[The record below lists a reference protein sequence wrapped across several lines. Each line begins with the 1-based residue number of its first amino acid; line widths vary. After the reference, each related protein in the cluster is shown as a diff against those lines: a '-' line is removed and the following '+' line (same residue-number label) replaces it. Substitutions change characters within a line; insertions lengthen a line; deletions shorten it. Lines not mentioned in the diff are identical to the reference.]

1 MNIPYCVLKEQR
13 AISYNSYEYH
23 QSLAKRLYNSSKKIR
38 SSNISSQYNHTNYS
52 KKKIFKWL
60 FTLDFKTRIKI
71 CSIYNDWFTKILFQ
85 LLTYSEY
92 DNNIKFEPKNFYE
105 NFYKKLKPNFNE
117 EEFDYK
123 NDLNWKNNY
132 SNIEE
137 NFATFFDGIPTNNI
151 QDNKNKIRERDFLKE
166 LRFYSIYQFNDTLT
180 LSFDLLN
187 SKTKLQEYFD
197 TFSSCKIF
205 TEKIISIKP
214 KKNTNIFNFTFPNW
228 ISTYESFTVQQ
239 IIVICFEQIIS
250 VYYQIYLSDG
260 VIPNYEI
267 DSKINDLL
275 NININL
281 ENYLGK
287 IISDNE
293 IFDMNK
299 IKEELKLPKQKELL
313 KYYDNISEN
322 VYEIAFDRGR
332 SEFFNDEDIQL
343 NEIKKCIVYLN
354 KVFKNNISNF
364 VNIISFIDASH
375 VFKTENIIYD
385 LIYQKIYELYTKNN
399 LEELQMNNNDNN
411 NSNNDE
417 KLKNKKKRKKKRKNN
432 TIINNNSINNNNNN
446 DGQEINYNNLNIEYN
461 KENHNMYLKNN
472 EIINNNNDI
481 EYNNVNSNY
490 NSINSVDKVDNRN
503 NNNNSDEDEDNIFSN
518 DCFNKFPESIE
529 RIGKETLVEKNGPE
543 YVIEMKDLNENG
555 KEIIKNEE
563 EDKKIEE
570 KDLLK
575 ELLEMDLKGK
585 KKKKKKKK
593 NNKKQNINKE
603 KEEIEKEKENEN
615 NTINLNNIE
624 NKKNNNEA
632 IKNEN
637 NQINNINLK
646 IIKEENKNN
655 KKKDKEFFLFPTE
668 INKKKKGKKKC
679 SNKNKQENNDQNL
692 KKEINNESD
701 KEINKSNNTL
711 TETTISENNN
721 IEKNKSEKFIPKKN
735 NNIILVETKESK
747 IEFKGKKIDIN
758 NENNKI
764 DYVTEF
770 NKTQIVNSNNPII
783 NNYIIIEK
791 EALRN
796 TPSFFDNKMNPNI
809 FIPQNSTFTN
819 NFYPALMPSF
829 NYSMLYQQLPNYC
842 LNEQNNLFNNLS
854 KEILSYEEHIINNL
868 DTLKKYREETIKNIK
883 NYIEKVLIEY
893 HFEVQLINYG
903 SYVTKLSIEISDID
917 ILIKFC
923 KNGDNNLNI
932 INNQKHTEEIIS
944 LLYNKLDINKD
955 SLNILV
961 INAIYTA
968 SVPVLKIKCSLENLI
983 PNDIKNQIKKNYLF
997 NYEEDILQLNFD
1009 FTFHE
1014 VNNIKDS
1021 IFIPS
1026 LEIVSYIQ
1034 NILNNYKEIKPILL
1048 FLKRY
1053 MKINNINSSFH
1064 GGLSSYSLFLLLY
1077 AYIKS
1082 LNIKDNSIGQSLY
1095 GFFEFYSNFNF
1106 GIYSINVNLNNPFV
1120 ILNELHESGIMLIDP
1135 ITKLNVAKSTF
1146 RIDQIKSVLMKGMI
1160 IIRNIIYRKLVDNSS
1175 SNTNNEKMIF
1185 LEELF
1190 KNKNGTI
1197 ILEEIEDKIYNQ
1209 ISLRNW
1215 R

>member
-13 AISYNSYEYH
+13 AISSKSYDYH
-23 QSLAKRLYNSSKKIR
+23 QSLAKRLYNSSKKIK
-38 SSNISSQYNHTNYS
+38 SSDISSQYNPTNYS
-52 KKKIFKWL
+52 RKKIFKWL

-85 LLTYSEY
+85 LLTYTDY
-92 DNNIKFEPKNFYE
+92 DNTIKFTPKNFHE
-105 NFYKKLKPNFNE
+105 NFYKKLEPKFDD

-123 NDLNWKNNY
+123 NNINWKDNHT
-132 SNIEE
+132 NIEE
-137 NFATFFDGIPTNNI
+137 NFVTFFNGTSSNDI
-151 QDNKNKIRERDFLKE
+151 QDNKNKIREKDFLKE

-187 SKTKLQEYFD
+187 SKTKFQEYFD
-197 TFSSCKIF
+197 TFSNCKIF
-205 TEKIISIKP
+205 TEKIISIKS
-214 KKNTNIFNFTFPNW
+214 KKNSNIFNFSFPNW
-228 ISTYESFTVQQ
+228 ISLYKSFNVQQ
-239 IIVICFEQIIS
+239 IVVICFEQIIS
-250 VYYQIYLSDG
+250 IYYQIYLFDG

-275 NININL
+275 NININI

-287 IISDNE
+287 YLSDNE

-299 IKEELKLPKQKELL
+299 IREELKLPRQKKLL
-313 KYYDNISEN
+313 QYYDNISEN

-332 SEFFNDEDIQL
+332 SEFFHDEDIQL
-343 NEIKKCIVYLN
+343 NEIKKCIFYLN
-354 KVFKNNISNF
+354 KEFKNNISNF
-364 VNIISFIDASH
+364 VNMISFIDASH
-375 VFKTENIIYD
+375 VFKIENIIYD

-411 NSNNDE
+411 NNNNDE
-417 KLKNKKKRKKKRKNN
+417 KSKNKKKRKKRRKNN
-432 TIINNNSINNNNNN
+432 QNINTIDNNN
-446 DGQEINYNNLNIEYN
+446 DINNDDHEINYNNINIEYN
-461 KENHNMYLKNN
+461 KENNHNIYLKNN
-472 EIINNNNDI
+472 EIINYNNNNDDI
-481 EYNNVNSNY
+481 EYNNINNNY
-490 NSINSVDKVDNRN
+490 NSINSVDNRN
-503 NNNNSDEDEDNIFSN
+503 NNSEEDEDNIFSN
-518 DCFNKFPESIE
+518 DCFNKYPESIE
-529 RIGKETLVEKNGPE
+529 RIGKETLENKRPE

-563 EDKKIEE
+563 EENKIEE

-575 ELLEMDLKGK
+575 ELLEMDLKWK

-603 KEEIEKEKENEN
+603 NNLEKEEKEKEKEKGN
-615 NTINLNNIE
+615 NSINLNNNE
-624 NKKNNNEA
+624 NKKNNNEE

-637 NQINNINLK
+637 NQINNNIN
-646 IIKEENKNN
+646 ITNIKEENKNN
-655 KKKDKEFFLFPTE
+655 KKKHKEFFLFPIE
-668 INKKKKGKKKC
+668 NNKKKKGKKNNQ
-679 SNKNKQENNDQNL
+679 NKNKQENNDQKL
-692 KKEINNESD
+692 YKEINNDSD
-701 KEINKSNNTL
+701 KEIDKSKNIL
-711 TETTISENNN
+711 SETTISEN
-721 IEKNKSEKFIPKKN
+721 KSEKIIPNKN
-735 NNIILVETKESK
+735 NNILIETKESK
-747 IEFKGKKIDIN
+747 IEYKGKKLNLI
-758 NENNKI
+758 NENYKI
-764 DYVTEF
+764 DYITEF

-791 EALRN
+791 DAFRN
-796 TPSFFDNKMNPNI
+796 APSFFDNKMNNNI
-809 FIPQNSTFTN
+809 FIPQNSSFTN
-819 NFYPALMPSF
+819 NFYPALIPSF
-829 NYSMLYQQLPNYC
+829 NYPMPYQQQLPNYC

-854 KEILSYEEHIINNL
+854 KEILSYEESVINNL
-868 DTLKKYREETIKNIK
+868 DKLKKYREETINKIK
-883 NYIEKVLIEY
+883 SYIEKELIEY
-893 HFEVQLINYG
+893 NFEVQLINYG

-923 KNGDNNLNI
+923 KNGEDNLNI
-932 INNQKHTEEIIS
+932 INNQKHIEEIIS
-944 LLYNKLDINKD
+944 LLYNKLNINKD
-955 SLNILV
+955 SFNILV

-968 SVPVLKIKCSLENLI
+968 SVPVLKIKCSLENII
-983 PNDIKNQIKKNYLF
+983 PNDIKKQIKDKYLF
-997 NYEEDILQLNFD
+997 NFEEDILQLNFD

-1014 VNNIKDS
+1014 VKNLKDS

-1026 LEIVSYIQ
+1026 LEIVSYIE
-1034 NILNNYKEIKPILL
+1034 NVLNNYKEIKPIIL

-1064 GGLSSYSLFLLLY
+1064 GGLSSYSLFLLVY
-1077 AYIKS
+1077 AYIKAM
-1082 LNIKDNSIGQSLY
+1082 NIQANSIGQSLH

-1106 GIYSINVNLNNPFV
+1106 GIYSINVSLNNPFV
-1120 ILNELHESGIMLIDP
+1120 VLNELHESGIMLIDP

-1146 RIDQIKSVLMKGMI
+1146 RVDQIKSVLMKGMI
-1160 IIRNIIYRKLVDNSS
+1160 VIRNIIYRNLVDNSI